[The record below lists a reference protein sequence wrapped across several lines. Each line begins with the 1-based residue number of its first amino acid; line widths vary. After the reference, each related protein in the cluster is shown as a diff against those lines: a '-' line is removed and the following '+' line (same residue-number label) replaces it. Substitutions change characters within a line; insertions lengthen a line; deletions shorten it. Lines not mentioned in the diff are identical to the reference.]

1 MEKWSIEKM
10 TEYWNLWEIRFGES
24 FIDYF
29 VDDYIHNMG
38 IVVGFFCG
46 RFPELGKYI
55 LEASNYK
62 VPWTY
67 IQDWITKKEP
77 EKDIPSISHLVELFY
92 EVENEE
98 GIFDKNRYAES
109 VYAWCTLI
117 HDIDAYYN
125 RFIEWVEKNNDE
137 ELTQELNNLWKEK

>member
-1 MEKWSIEKM
+1 MEKWQVAKM
-10 TEYWNLWEIRFGES
+10 VDYWWFWEIRFGES

-29 VDDYIHNMG
+29 VDDNIHNMG

-46 RFPELGKYI
+46 RFPKLGRYI
-55 LEASNYK
+55 LEASEYK

-92 EVENEE
+92 KVENEE
-98 GIFDKNRYAES
+98 GICDRNNYAKS
-109 VYAWCTLI
+109 IYAWCTLI
-117 HDIDAYYN
+117 HDIDIYYD
-125 RFIEWVEKNNDE
+125 RFIEWVEKNEDE
-137 ELTQELNNLWKEK
+137 ELTQELNNLWKEE

>member
-1 MEKWSIEKM
+1 MEKWPIEKM
-10 TEYWNLWEIRFGES
+10 VDYWWFWEIRFGES

-67 IQDWITKKEP
+67 IQD
-77 EKDIPSISHLVELFY
+77 
-92 EVENEE
+92 
-98 GIFDKNRYAES
+98 
-109 VYAWCTLI
+109 
-117 HDIDAYYN
+117 
-125 RFIEWVEKNNDE
+125 
-137 ELTQELNNLWKEK
+137 